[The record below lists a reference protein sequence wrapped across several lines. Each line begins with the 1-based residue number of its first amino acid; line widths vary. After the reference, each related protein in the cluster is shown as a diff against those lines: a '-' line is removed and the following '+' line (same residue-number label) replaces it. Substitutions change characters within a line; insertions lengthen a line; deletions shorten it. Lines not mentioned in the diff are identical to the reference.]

1 VLKNIENFQLFCQ
14 KLTRNMTNSKFSFII
29 SILKTNYT
37 CKIMNVLEKI
47 SRDMSEFSKSEKKV
61 AEVILANPQS
71 AIHSSIATLAKLANV
86 SEPTVNRFC
95 RRLDTKGYPDFKLHL
110 AQSLANGTPYVN
122 RHVDE
127 FDGPAEYTN
136 KIFESTMASLEVARQ
151 SIDIAMVNRVVD
163 LLTQARKISFF
174 GLGASSSVAH
184 DAVNK
189 FFRFNVPVV
198 YFEDILMQRMS
209 CMNSSEGDVVIF
221 ISHTGRTKSLVDV
234 AHIARTN
241 DATVV
246 GITSA
251 DSPLAKECNY
261 VLSLAVPEDTD
272 LYMPMASR
280 IAQLTLIDVLATG
293 FTLRRGN
300 KFRENLKRVKDTL
313 RGSRYVKD
321 NLN

>member
-1 VLKNIENFQLFCQ
+1 MNI
-14 KLTRNMTNSKFSFII
+14 
-29 SILKTNYT
+29 
-37 CKIMNVLEKI
+37 LEKI
-47 SRDMSEFSKSEKKV
+47 SRDMTEFSKSEKKV
-61 AEVILANPQS
+61 AEVILANPQA
-71 AIHSSIATLAKLANV
+71 AIHSSIATLAKLSNV

-127 FDGPAEYTN
+127 FDGPSEYTN

-163 LLTQARKISFF
+163 LLTQAKKISFF
-174 GLGASSSVAH
+174 GLGASASVAH

-209 CMNSSEGDVVIF
+209 CMNSQEGDVVIF
-221 ISHTGRTKSLVDV
+221 ISHTGRTKNLVDV
-234 AHIARTN
+234 AHIARAN

-251 DSPLAKECNY
+251 DTPLAKECNY

-313 RGSRYVKD
+313 RGSRFHKSD
-321 NLN
+321 FQNQ